1 MSDLITPEL
10 VTLDQDLGSD
20 KSAVIAHLA
29 RAVVSAGRAT
39 SYEDLY
45 ADAMAREGKTATGVP
60 GGIAIPH
67 CRSAAVTTP
76 SLAMARIQPPV
87 GWGAKDGPADIVFF
101 IAAPEGADQEH
112 LQLLA
117 KLARSLI
124 RKDFTASLRSAGSPE
139 QVVELVDGAL
149 GLGPAPAASGSA
161 AGVGGAAAAGPATG
175 ATAAGATGATAA
187 GATGA
192 TAAGA
197 AGPSG
202 AVAGNDGGNQP
213 GGNNGGDHGANA
225 PASEGGTGAT
235 TTDTSKSPHLVAVT
249 ACPTGIA
256 HTYMAADSLA
266 AAAAERGIDLQVETQ
281 GSAKST
287 PLDPNV
293 IRNADAVIFATDV
306 DVRDKGRFAGK
317 PVISGPVKRGIDEPG
332 VMIDEALDSI
342 NNPNARRVSG
352 GGGGGEEREG
362 ATAGGESFGGQLK
375 RALLTGVSYMIPFVA
390 GGGLLIA
397 LGFLLGGYELSLQ
410 VDDVANGDRML
421 DGTSILSPPP
431 EGFIAYLGAV
441 FWKIGNLSLAFLVP
455 ALAGYIA
462 YALADRP
469 GIAPG
474 FTAGS
479 VALFMDAGFIG
490 GIVGGLLAGYA
501 ARWIGNWSVPSWL
514 RGLMPVVIIPLLAS
528 LIASGLLILV
538 LGGPIAA
545 LTLGLN
551 NWLTGLT
558 GVAAIGL
565 GIILGLMMGSD
576 LGGPINKVAYAF
588 AVAGLGEGSFENQVP
603 WEIMAA
609 VMAAGMVPPLG
620 MAFASTVLAKNQ
632 FSMALRE
639 NGKAAWLLG
648 AAFISEGA
656 IPFAAADFFR
666 VIPSTMLG
674 GAVAGAICMATGVTS
689 QAPHGGI
696 FVFFAIGN
704 ILMFVVAILA
714 GAAVTGFVYT
724 ALKRFVAPR
733 KKAEEPVIA

>member
-1 MSDLITPEL
+1 MSELITPEL
-10 VTLDQDLGSD
+10 VTLDQDLGGTRES
-20 KSAVIAHLA
+20 VIRHLA
-29 RAVVSAGRAT
+29 EQVVAAGRA
-39 SYEDLY
+39 SSLEELF
-45 ADAMAREGKTATGVP
+45 ADAIAREQKTATGVP

-67 CRSAAVTTP
+67 CRSAAVTQA
-76 SLAMARIQPPV
+76 SLAMARLTPPV
-87 GWGAKDGPADIVFF
+87 DWGAKDGPADIVFF

-124 RKDFTASLRSAGSPE
+124 KKDFTGALRSAPTP
-139 QVVELVDGAL
+139 QAVVELVDGAL
-149 GLGPAPAASGSA
+149 GLGPAQEAPQAPAAGASAADGGQASAGTSGSGAGGPA
-161 AGVGGAAAAGPATG
+161 AGAAAGAAAAGGPTG
-175 ATAAGATGATAA
+175 AHAESTSGTGEVHGGGGTAT
-187 GATGA
+187 
-192 TAAGA
+192 
-197 AGPSG
+197 SG
-202 AVAGNDGGNQP
+202 D
-213 GGNNGGDHGANA
+213 A
-225 PASEGGTGAT
+225 PASASGSRPER
-235 TTDTSKSPHLVAVT
+235 LVAVT

-281 GSAKST
+281 GSAGST
-287 PLDPNV
+287 PLDPEV
-293 IRNADAVIFATDV
+293 IRNADAVIFAVDV

-332 VMIDEALDSI
+332 VMIDEALAAAKD
-342 NNPNARRVSG
+342 PNARTVSG
-352 GGGGGEEREG
+352 GGGGGEER
-362 ATAGGESFGGQLK
+362 ASAGGENFGGQLK

-397 LGFLLGGYELSLQ
+397 LGFLLGGYELSLSN
-410 VDDVANGDRML
+410 DEGVANGDILL
-421 DGTSILSPPP
+421 DGTSIFSLPPD
-431 EGFIAYLGAV
+431 GLLAYLGAV
-441 FWKIGNLSLAFLVP
+441 FWKIGNISLGFLVP

-474 FTAGS
+474 FTAGA
-479 VALFMDAGFIG
+479 VALYMDAGFLG
-490 GIVGGLLAGYA
+490 GIAGGLLAGYVA
-501 ARWIGNWSVPSWL
+501 MWVGGWKVPSWL
-514 RGLMPVVIIPLLAS
+514 RGLMPVVIIPLIAS
-528 LIASGLLILV
+528 LIASGLLLLV

-545 LTLGLN
+545 LTLALN
-551 NWLTGLT
+551 DWLSGLT

-565 GIILGLMMGSD
+565 GIILGLMMGAD

-588 AVAGLGEGSFENQVP
+588 AVAGLGEGAFDNQAP
-603 WEIMAA
+603 WQIMAA

-620 MAFASTVLAKNQ
+620 MALATVLDKSQ

-656 IPFAAADFFR
+656 IPFAAADPLR

-674 GAVAGAICMATGVTS
+674 GAVAGAICMAAGVTS

-704 ILMFVVAILA
+704 IFMFIVAILA
-714 GAAVTGFVYT
+714 GMVVSALVLVG
-724 ALKRFVAPR
+724 LKRLTAPKR
-733 KKAEEPVIA
+733 TEEPVIA